1 MWARG
6 EKLPSRIFSSM
17 MTCPCGVAFDSHDPE
32 GSYVHRGHMTLNET
46 LTHREANAK
55 GYASETAHA
64 KPTSSSACATLSR
77 SEITSDIFRRRILPE
92 IECRSGFDFLT
103 FFELRTSLLSRLAI
117 GVPIRFMG
125 WHFRERLWRDWP
137 IVLSAHH

>member
-55 GYASETAHA
+55 GYASETALAQNRLQVPPVPLFRVA
-64 KPTSSSACATLSR
+64 K
-77 SEITSDIFRRRILPE
+77 LPP
-92 IECRSGFDFLT
+92 T
-103 FFELRTSLLSRLAI
+103 FFDEGFCQRSNADPASI
-117 GVPIRFMG
+117 F
-125 WHFRERLWRDWP
+125 
-137 IVLSAHH
+137 